1 MKYAAERGVDNDRE
15 AVKMNYLSMIR
26 SAKKKIRI
34 QSPYFIPDASV
45 LDALKTAAASGV
57 ETIYIIYD
65 TGNEEFPNFDCPD
78 SMPSLHPCGS
88 LFPLSKK

>member
-26 SAKKKIRI
+26 STKKKIRI

-65 TGNEEFPNFDCPD
+65 TGNEEF
-78 SMPSLHPCGS
+78 L
-88 LFPLSKK
+88 

>member
-1 MKYAAERGVDNDRE
+1 MKYAAERGVENDRE

-65 TGNEEFPNFDCPD
+65 TGNEEF
-78 SMPSLHPCGS
+78 L
-88 LFPLSKK
+88 

>member
-1 MKYAAERGVDNDRE
+1 MLDGELENALKYAAERGVDNDRE

-65 TGNEEFPNFDCPD
+65 TGNEEF
-78 SMPSLHPCGS
+78 L
-88 LFPLSKK
+88 

>member
-1 MKYAAERGVDNDRE
+1 MLDGELENALKYAAERGVDNDRE
-15 AVKMNYLSMIR
+15 AVKMNYLSTIR

-65 TGNEEFPNFDCPD
+65 TGNEEF
-78 SMPSLHPCGS
+78 L
-88 LFPLSKK
+88 